1 MTQPT
6 SPARPTIV
14 NIAFWLVLVGA
25 VLLLAGGLLG
35 LSVAFSAEDAVFG
48 KNTSADAVQTLRIL
62 LGGLSVLWALVGM
75 ALSFLAGRA
84 RNGDLRFRRVVVWMA
99 VAVVVMVF
107 LLTLLAPF
115 TITLPVL
122 FGVVPLAIGAT
133 LFMRPAASDWFLE
146 MQ

>member
-25 VLLLAGGLLG
+25 VLLLSGWLLG
-35 LSVAFSAEDAVFG
+35 ISVAVSAEDAVFG
-48 KNTSADAVQTLRIL
+48 KNVSPDSVQNLRIL
-62 LGGLSVLWALVGM
+62 LGGLSVLWVLVGM
-75 ALSFLAGRA
+75 ALSFLVGRA
-84 RNGDLRFRRVVVWMA
+84 RNGDLRFRRSVVVMA
-99 VAVVVMVF
+99 VAVAVMVF

-115 TITLPVL
+115 TVTLPTL
-122 FGVVPLAIGAT
+122 FGVVPVVIGAT
-133 LFMRPAASDWFLE
+133 LFMRPAASDWYLE

>member
-1 MTQPT
+1 MSHPT
-6 SPARPTIV
+6 PPARPTIV

-25 VLLLAGGLLG
+25 VLLLSGGLLG
-35 LSVAFSAEDAVFG
+35 LSVAISAEDGVFG
-48 KNTSADAVQTLRIL
+48 ANTPPDTVQTMRTL

-75 ALSFLAGRA
+75 ALSFLSGRT

-107 LLTLLAPF
+107 LLTFLAPF
-115 TITLPVL
+115 TITMPVL
-122 FGVVPLAIGAT
+122 FGAVPLAIGAT
-133 LFMRPAASDWFLE
+133 LYMRPASSDWFMD